1 MRKSLR
7 RFAAPPLLAIML
19 PVVLVLASAPKSL
32 HAQAPAK
39 RPMTFADM
47 MQMRRLGDTDVS
59 PDGKWL
65 LYSVTDVDLAKNTR
79 TPKLWIQPIATGT
92 GASEPKQVE
101 GTQPGDGGAR
111 FSHDGKH
118 LLFLSSR
125 SGSQQVYVAD
135 FDPSTGAA
143 SNIRTAASTAKTT
156 ATAIPDQDNAIW
168 SPDGKSIVFTAP
180 VYPDCPAITP
190 ENPDGAKCTLERD
203 AAKSASPVKARI
215 FDHLLYKH
223 WNAFT
228 GDKRNHLFLLAVE
241 TGTIR
246 DLTPNAPR
254 DVPPF
259 SLEGGCGCAFS
270 PDSKE
275 LAFTEN
281 LDEEPAISTNA
292 DIFTLDVT
300 NPAAKPEKVSTSP
313 GGDFNP
319 AYSPDGKYL
328 AWRSQARA
336 GYESDKFRLILY
348 DRAKGVAEDLLSSAI
363 IYAPGP
369 KPANFDR
376 WVDEFVWDKDSKLIY
391 FTSSDAGESPIY
403 SISLE
408 HGQLDRYG
416 KMQGEWSA
424 IRGILVNRRFRL
436 IGNLMRVDL
445 PSEVAI
451 ADPLEINDTARNFS
465 VALDNSAPI
474 KDITQATYE
483 PQLITHLNDA
493 LLARLDLRNMES
505 FWFPAAD
512 KTKVQGFLIKPPA
525 FDPAKKYPV
534 KFLIHGGPQGA
545 WGDSWSYRW
554 NAELLAANGYVVVM
568 INPRGSTGYGQ
579 AFVDG
584 VNGDWGGKPFT
595 DLMTG
600 LDYAEKT
607 YPFIDKSRECALG
620 ASYGG
625 YMANWILGHT
635 NRFKCIV
642 THDGMFDPESAYGST
657 EELWF
662 NEWEFKGKPWD
673 YYGRPDSE
681 NPFRKWS
688 PALSAKNFKTPTLV
702 IHSQLDYR
710 LDVSEGYQ
718 LFTTLQR
725 LKVPSRMLY
734 FPDEGHWVLK
744 PQNSE
749 LWYKTVN
756 AWVDQWVGSAGNRE

>member
-1 MRKSLR
+1 MY
-7 RFAAPPLLAIML
+7 RFLLILA
-19 PVVLVLASAPKSL
+19 LASQLP
-32 HAQAPAK
+32 AQTPAK
-39 RPMTFADM
+39 HPMTFEDM

-79 TPKLWIQPIATGT
+79 TSRLWIQAISNGEPRQLEGT
-92 GASEPKQVE
+92 G
-101 GTQPGDGGAR
+101 PGDGGAR
-111 FSHDGKH
+111 FSHDGKQI
-118 LLFLSSR
+118 LFLSSR
-125 SGSQQVYVAD
+125 SGNQQIQIAD
-135 FDPSTGAA
+135 FDSATGTTINVRNPRTNVKDPRITENNPAIAA
-143 SNIRTAASTAKTT
+143 AHQQVNGSDLEA
-156 ATAIPDQDNAIW
+156 DNAIW
-168 SPDGKSIVFTAP
+168 APDGKSIVFTAE
-180 VYPDCPAITP
+180 VYPDCPAITST
-190 ENPDGAKCTLERD
+190 DQTGLKCNSDRD
-203 AAKSASPVKARI
+203 AEKAASPVKARLI
-215 FDHLLYKH
+215 THLLYRH

-228 GDKRNHLFLLAVE
+228 GDKRSHLFQLDIASGSL
-241 TGTIR
+241 R
-246 DLTPNAPR
+246 DLTPNDPH

-259 SLEGGCGCAFS
+259 SLEGGCGCAIS

-292 DIFTLDVT
+292 DIFTLDLADPT
-300 NPAAKPEKVSTSP
+300 AKPVKVSTSP
-313 GGDFNP
+313 GGDYNP

-336 GYESDKFRLILY
+336 GYESDKFRLAIY
-348 DRAKGVAEDLLSSAI
+348 DRDTRTIKDLLT
-363 IYAPGP
+363 
-369 KPANFDR
+369 KFDN
-376 WVDEFVWDKDSKLIY
+376 WVDEFVWESTWTDGSQHILLV
-391 FTSSDAGESPIY
+391 AGEKGESVLYQTDISGHTIRRY
-403 SISLE
+403 SQIP
-408 HGQLDRYG
+408 
-416 KMQGEWSA
+416 GEWSGIHYA
-424 IRGILVNRRFRL
+424 IWQGPDVSSQVTRGFDVVV
-436 IGNLMRVDL
+436 GNLMRANK
-445 PSEVAI
+445 PSEVAA
-451 ADPLEINDTARNFS
+451 ADLAKANDDASKIVIRMIGEASGKGTPPPTYR
-465 VALDNSAPI
+465 PI
-474 KDITQATYE
+474 Q
-483 PQLITHLNDA
+483 ITHLNDH
-493 LLARLDLRNMES
+493 LLDQLDMANMEP
-505 FWFPAAD
+505 FWFLAAD
-512 KTKVQGFLIKPPA
+512 GIKVEGFLIKPPA
-525 FDPAKKYPV
+525 FDPSKKYPV

-607 YPFIDKSRECALG
+607 YPFIDKNRECALG

-635 NRFKCIV
+635 DRFKCIV
-642 THDGMFDPESAYGST
+642 THDGMFDPDSAYGST

-673 YYGRPDSE
+673 YYGKPDSE

-688 PALSAKNFKTPTLV
+688 PALFAKNFKTPTLV

-710 LDVSEGYQ
+710 LDVSEGFQ

-725 LKVPSRMLY
+725 LKVPSEMLY

-744 PQNSE
+744 PQNSQ

-756 AWVDQWVGSAGNRE
+756 AWVDKWTKD

>member
-1 MRKSLR
+1 MRRIFTLCL
-7 RFAAPPLLAIML
+7 FATLLSNLALLA
-19 PVVLVLASAPKSL
+19 
-32 HAQAPAK
+32 AQAQAK
-39 RPMTFADM
+39 RPMTFEDM

-65 LYSVTDVDLAKNTR
+65 LYSVTSVNLDQNTK
-79 TPKLWIQPIATGT
+79 TAELWIQAIAG
-92 GASEPKQVE
+92 GDPKLVE

-125 SGSQQVYVAD
+125 SGSQQIWLAG
-135 FDPSTGAA
+135 FDSSTG
-143 SNIRTAASTAKTT
+143 TT
-156 ATAIPDQDNAIW
+156 TNVKSATTIDRNPTTNVRNQTGNVGSPTLNLPEADNALW
-168 SPDGKSIVFTAP
+168 SPDGQSIVFTAS
-180 VYPDCPAITP
+180 VYPDCPAIV
-190 ENPDGAKCTLERD
+190 PDSFSGAKCNTDRD
-203 AAKSASPVKARI
+203 TAQAESKVKARI

-228 GDKRNHLFLLAVE
+228 GDKRSHLFQLTVE
-241 TGTIR
+241 TGAIR
-246 DLTPNAPR
+246 DLTPNDPH
-254 DVPPF
+254 DLPPF
-259 SLEGGCGCAFS
+259 SMSGGCGCAFS

-281 LDEEPAISTNA
+281 LDDEPAISTNA
-292 DIFTLDVT
+292 DIFTLDLT
-300 NPAAKPEKVSTSP
+300 NPAAKPVKISTSL

-336 GYESDKFRLILY
+336 GYESDKFRLAIY
-348 DRAKGVAEDLLSSAI
+348 DRQTKSTNYPLSYFDL
-363 IYAPGP
+363 
-369 KPANFDR
+369 
-376 WVDEFVWDKDSKLIY
+376 WVDEFTWS
-391 FTSSDAGESPIY
+391 FTSTDNVRHILFVAGEQGESEINE
-403 SISLE
+403 IN
-408 HGQLDRYG
+408 LDGGNLRHFS
-416 KMQGEWSA
+416 KVQGEWSDVHLL
-424 IRGILVNRRFRL
+424 GPKQWPL
-436 IGNLMRVDL
+436 IIGTLMRVDQ
-445 PSEVAI
+445 PSEVVLGDLTKM
-451 ADPLEINDTARNFS
+451 DPGTRTFTIHTAGGPPSRN
-465 VALDNSAPI
+465 
-474 KDITQATYE
+474 ITPATYE
-483 PQLITHLNDA
+483 PQHLTHLNDA
-493 LLARLDLRNMES
+493 LLTNLDLQKMQD

-545 WGDSWSYRW
+545 WGDAWSYRW
-554 NAELLAANGYVVVM
+554 NAELLAANGYVVIM

-584 VNGDWGGKPFT
+584 VSNDWGGKPFT
-595 DLMTG
+595 DLMLG

-607 YPFIDKSRECALG
+607 YPFIDKNRECALG

-642 THDGMFDPESAYGST
+642 THDGMFNPESAYGST

-673 YYGRPDSE
+673 YYGKPDSE
-681 NPFRKWS
+681 NPYRKWS

-710 LDVSEGYQ
+710 LDVSEGAQ

-725 LKVPSRMLY
+725 LKVPSKMLY
-734 FPDEGHWVLK
+734 FPDEGHWIMK
-744 PQNSE
+744 PQNSQ

-756 AWVDQWVGSAGNRE
+756 AWVDQWTSLK